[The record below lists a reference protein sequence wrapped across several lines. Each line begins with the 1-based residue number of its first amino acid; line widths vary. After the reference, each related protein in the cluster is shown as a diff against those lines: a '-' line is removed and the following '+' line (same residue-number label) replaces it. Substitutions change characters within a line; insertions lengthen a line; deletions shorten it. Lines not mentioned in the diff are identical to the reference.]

1 MDDSGLERRLESL
14 SPPGLDDA
22 RERAKLAA
30 RASLSGAY
38 AYRDEGTRER
48 LASIRRRSRRQRRR
62 YLAVLASAGA
72 AVATFLLLIGGIG
85 GGPTAGP
92 PPAVGGDLA
101 RLIEASPPILLDV
114 PGWGVEYSDE
124 SFSTQGLTNFFRG
137 EGGASAAIEEG
148 RVAEGLQGL
157 AELQWSTESLEE
169 RIEGLK
175 SLPERLRRV
184 AEKQDVELAPFV
196 VEEVERAPVLGT
208 TARVIVQSYPANPF
222 FEATGFWEEGD
233 RLLAFRSFVSDIETF
248 RSRLAALRRV
258 DPQTWLE
265 ALKDR
270 VVEQRDR
277 GVAVMPRDAKGK
289 ER

>member
-1 MDDSGLERRLESL
+1 MDDRELTRRLEAL
-14 SPPGLDDA
+14 SPSDLDDA

-30 RASLSGAY
+30 RTSLSGSY

-48 LASIRRRSRRQRRR
+48 LGGVRRRSRRQRRR
-62 YLAVLASAGA
+62 YLAVLAGGA
-72 AVATFLLLIGGIG
+72 AVAAAFLLLIGGIG
-85 GGPTAGP
+85 GGPASGP
-92 PPAVGGDLA
+92 APAVGGDLA
-101 RLIEASPPILLDV
+101 RLIEASPPILLDA

-137 EGGASAAIEEG
+137 EGGVSAAIEEG
-148 RVAEGLQGL
+148 RVPEGLQGF
-157 AELQWSTESLEE
+157 AELQWSTEPLQE

-175 SLPERLRRV
+175 SLPEQLRRV

-196 VEEVERAPVLGT
+196 VEEVEGAPVLGT

-233 RLLAFRSFVSDIETF
+233 RLLVFRSIVPDLETF
-248 RSRLAALRRV
+248 RSRLAALRHV

-270 VVEQRDR
+270 VVVRQEK
-277 GVAVMPRDAKGK
+277 GVAVMPRDRKGN